1 MIPRY
6 SRPAMARLF
15 SDEAR
20 YGRWLE
26 VEMAACEALARHGV
40 IPAAALETI
49 RSRARFDVERIAA
62 LEAEVRHDV
71 VAFVSCVAEN
81 VGPDGRWIHY
91 GLTSSDVLDTA
102 LSLTLFEA
110 ADLLREGLERL
121 GGILE
126 RQALAHRRTV
136 MIGRTHGVHAEPTTL
151 GVKFLLWHADA
162 RRALARLDRAR
173 AGLRVGKLSGAV
185 GTFAHLGPEIEQ
197 EVCMRLGLE
206 PAPIATQVL
215 QRDRHA
221 EYLAALA
228 IIAANL
234 EKIALEIRH
243 LQRTEVR
250 EVEEPFGRGQKGSS
264 AMPHKRNPIGCE
276 NVCGLARLVRAHLQ
290 AGLEN
295 IALWHERDISHSS
308 VERVA
313 LPDASILVDFMLHRM
328 AGILDGLVIYPER
341 MRANLAA
348 MRGLVFSGGVL
359 LALVRAGLTREEAYR
374 RVQGHAMRV
383 WDEGREL
390 QALMAADPE
399 ITGVL
404 PPGELDRAFDL
415 EYQLRHV
422 DVIYR
427 RVLGESG
434 REA

>member
-20 YGRWLE
+20 YARWLQ
-26 VEMAACEALARHGV
+26 VEMAACEALAKQGV
-40 IPAAALETI
+40 IPADALEVI
-49 RSRARFDVERIAA
+49 RARARFDVERIAA
-62 LEAEVRHDV
+62 IEEEVRHDV

-81 VGPDGRWIHY
+81 VGPEGRWIHY

-110 ADLLREGLERL
+110 ADLLRQGLERL

-126 RQALAHRRTV
+126 RQARAHRRTV

-151 GVKFLLWHADA
+151 GLKFLLWHADA
-162 RRALARLDRAR
+162 QRALARLDRAR

-185 GTFAHLGPEIEQ
+185 GTFAHLGPEIE
-197 EVCMRLGLE
+197 EDVCLRLGLE
-206 PAPIATQVL
+206 PAPVSTQVL

-250 EVEEPFGRGQKGSS
+250 EAEEPFGRGQKGSS

-276 NVCGLARLVRAHLQ
+276 NVCGLARLVRAYMV

-328 AGILDGLVIYPER
+328 AGILDGLVVYPER
-341 MRANLAA
+341 MRANLEA

-374 RVQGHAMRV
+374 RVQRNAMRV
-383 WDEGREL
+383 WDEGLEL
-390 QALMAADPE
+390 RALMAADPE
-399 ITGVL
+399 VAGAL
-404 PPGELDRAFDL
+404 PPGELDRLFDL
-415 EYQLRHV
+415 EHQLRHV
-422 DVIYR
+422 DAIYR
-427 RVLGESG
+427 RVLGES
-434 REA
+434 RRQA